1 MPEGRGRHFKSCR
14 ERLKAFEYKREQIKL
29 CSYFCRYERS
39 LKVRPRVAREMAAY
53 AAVTSLLGTIHLI
66 SQSSLKLQEGHK
78 EHLRLLYKKV
88 RSLQELLDNSDDE
101 PTKDLQE
108 KVKDLAQEVEDKVE
122 SRIQREAQKTLLKML
137 QRVFNLPTK
146 AHGRLLKIMQ
156 QAIKDIDS
164 VKEWFI
170 KQRENNISAGA
181 SSSAQYHVSTI
192 ENDMVGYNIEQEL
205 MRDQLRGHSSQLEVI
220 SIVGMGGIGKSTFAK
235 KMFSDPSIMSFFD
248 VRGWITVS
256 KDYSLRRILLGLLQD
271 AIGVKEML
279 DKVSDDALADRLQK
293 SLKGRRYL
301 IVVDDIWSREAWD
314 GIRLCFPEYSN
325 KSRILLTTRDMKVAQ
340 YASFPKDPFP
350 MRFLELEESWNLFCQ
365 KAFDQKVCPIG
376 FEDVAKEVVEN
387 CKGLPLMISVVAGTL
402 SSKRTLDEWW
412 KVAQSVSSL
421 VNLDDYQRCSG
432 VLSLSYNHLLS
443 HLRACFL
450 YFGVFPKASEISV
463 KKLIRLWVAEGFLE
477 LKGLEGLEKVA
488 ANLLHDL
495 IDKSLVV
502 VSKQSL
508 AGKIKTCRIH
518 DLLHDLC
525 LREAESEN
533 LLYMANPVTYEGPRR
548 VSSQG
553 RRWVSVHPKRG
564 CFSFIFFDDLTH
576 NKTRSLHISSNIT
589 EWHLELELDHFI
601 LLRVLDLETLRFDYF
616 PREILHLVSLRYL
629 AVTAVEIPED
639 TSISKLWNLQTFIFR
654 QYIPELSGT
663 IYLSNGIWKMSQLRH
678 LHSTRMY
685 LYSPPNVSANDVKY
699 CFLENLQSVSGM
711 SPRCCTKKTFEGI
724 KKVKEL
730 GIGGN
735 TSDFY
740 KKPKCLDN
748 LIYLHELEALS
759 IASYNSEP
767 DGLFLRLPCPG
778 YFPPNL
784 KKLTLCRTFLPW
796 EDMAIISKLPKLEV
810 LQLKARAFAGIDI
823 VGETVWEVTEI
834 GFLELKFLLLE
845 KLHLDYWR
853 ATDDYFP
860 CLERIIIKNC
870 SSLQEI
876 PKGFADSMTLQLI
889 ELHQC
894 SPSLVNSAELI
905 RKEQLESLGNN
916 MLKVY
921 AFDKIRGK

>member
-1 MPEGRGRHFKSCR
+1 
-14 ERLKAFEYKREQIKL
+14 
-29 CSYFCRYERS
+29 
-39 LKVRPRVAREMAAY
+39 MAAY

-66 SQSSLKLQEGHK
+66 SQSCLKLQEGHK

-146 AHGRLLKIMQ
+146 AHWRLLKIMQ

-164 VKEWFI
+164 VKERLI
-170 KQRENNISAGA
+170 KQRENNNLPAEIFHLVLPV
-181 SSSAQYHVSTI
+181 QH
-192 ENDMVGYNIEQEL
+192 NIMFQP
-205 MRDQLRGHSSQLEVI
+205 S
-220 SIVGMGGIGKSTFAK
+220 
-235 KMFSDPSIMSFFD
+235 KM
-248 VRGWITVS
+248 
-256 KDYSLRRILLGLLQD
+256 
-271 AIGVKEML
+271 
-279 DKVSDDALADRLQK
+279 
-293 SLKGRRYL
+293 
-301 IVVDDIWSREAWD
+301 IWW
-314 GIRLCFPEYSN
+314 GTTLN
-325 KSRILLTTRDMKVAQ
+325 KSSWGINLGVTRLNWKSSPLL
-340 YASFPKDPFP
+340 
-350 MRFLELEESWNLFCQ
+350 
-365 KAFDQKVCPIG
+365 AFDQKVCLIG
-376 FEDVAKEVVEN
+376 FEDVAKEVVEH
-387 CKGLPLMISVVAGTL
+387 CKGLPLLISVVAGTL
-402 SSKRTLDEWW
+402 SSKRTLDEWR

-432 VLSLSYNHLLS
+432 VLSLSYNHLPS
-443 HLRACFL
+443 HLKGCFL

-463 KKLIRLWVAEGFLE
+463 KKLIRLWVAEGFIE

-533 LLYMANPVTYEGPRR
+533 LLYVANPVTYEGSRR

-564 CFSFIFFDDLTH
+564 CFSFISFDDLIH
-576 NKTRSLHISSNIT
+576 SITRSLHISSNIT
-589 EWHLELELDHFI
+589 EWRLKLELDHFI
-601 LLRVLDLETLRFDYF
+601 LLRVLDLETLSFGYF
-616 PREILHLVSLRYL
+616 PSEILHLVSLR
-629 AVTAVEIPED
+629 TQWDHI
-639 TSISKLWNLQTFIFR
+639 FIKW
-654 QYIPELSGT
+654 
-663 IYLSNGIWKMSQLRH
+663 IWMMSQLRH

-685 LYSPPNVSANDVKY
+685 LYSPPKVSANDVKY

-748 LIYLHELEALS
+748 LIYLHELEALR

-778 YFPPNL
+778 SFPPNL

-796 EDMAIISKLPKLEV
+796 EDMAILSKLPKLEV
-810 LQLKARAFAGIDI
+810 LQLKAHAFVGSEI

-834 GFLELKFLLLE
+834 GFLELKFLFLE

-853 ATDDYFP
+853 VTDDYFP

-921 AFDKIRGK
+921 AFDKIRERNSDEDSGDSTEEVMEETDEDSEED